1 MRWRD
6 TSKPWHLDPWPH
18 PWPIA
23 QTGFNDYLATQAEQP
38 AVLISAQARIKV
50 YEHLRS
56 ANIEQ
61 GGLLAGRLWALPAGT
76 QPSTPL
82 PDHHAAIICVEHIVP
97 ALASDGTAFSLRM
110 SAQVWS
116 QANELTLADSSLR
129 VVGWYHS
136 HPSLGAFFSSTDR
149 DTQAAFFSHG
159 YSVGW
164 VIDPTDEDE
173 AVFIGANS
181 LGIRYFLFGG

>member
-6 TSKPWHLDPWPH
+6 TSKAWHLNPWPH

-23 QTGFNDYLATQAEQP
+23 QPGFNNYLTTQGEQP
-38 AVLISAQARIKV
+38 AVLITSNARAKA
-50 YEHLRS
+50 YEHLGS
-56 ANIEQ
+56 ATIEQ
-61 GGLLAGRLWALPAGT
+61 GGLLVGRLWALPAGT
-76 QPSTPL
+76 QPSAPL
-82 PDHHAAIICVEHIVP
+82 PDHYAAIICVEHIVP
-97 ALASDGTAFSLRM
+97 SLVSDGTAFSLRM

-116 QANELTLADSSLR
+116 QANELTHTDSSLC

-136 HPSLGAFFSSTDR
+136 HPNLGAFFSSTDR

-173 AVFIGANS
+173 ALFIGAHS
-181 LGIRYFLFGG
+181 LAIRYFLLVK